1 MARTNYKTATFT
13 LPNGKR
19 KYVSARTQ
27 EELDEKVFNLKLQ
40 MRMGVDL
47 SDQTTVGELAQMWY
61 SLEKQGKI
69 KEATAYNWKRILDVK
84 ILPFLKN

>member
-1 MARTNYKTATFT
+1 MCALGGVRKEDDTMARTNYKTVTFT

-47 SDQTTVGELAQMWY
+47 SDQTTVGELAQ
-61 SLEKQGKI
+61 I
-69 KEATAYNWKRILDVK
+69 
-84 ILPFLKN
+84 

>member
-1 MARTNYKTATFT
+1 MCALGGVRKEDDTMARTNYKTVTFT
-13 LPNGKR
+13 LPSGKR

-47 SDQTTVGELAQMWY
+47 SDQTTVGELAQIWY
-61 SLEKQGKI
+61 SLEKQGK
-69 KEATAYNWKRILDVK
+69 K
-84 ILPFLKN
+84 IGRAHV